1 MNRNRLI
8 DEARKI
14 LGLSAVDGAE
24 EAKKRYRE
32 LAKIW
37 HPDVNTDLEAN
48 ARMQD
53 INRAFG
59 TLMKEEFGIL
69 DFWEDYNRWWLRQY
83 GNDPLWG
90 NYYPDDET
98 NRPARGRRR
107 LKAGREDTGKGRS

>member
-1 MNRNRLI
+1 
-8 DEARKI
+8 
-14 LGLSAVDGAE
+14 
-24 EAKKRYRE
+24 
-32 LAKIW
+32 
-37 HPDVNTDLEAN
+37 
-48 ARMQD
+48 MQD

-69 DFWEDYNRWWLRQY
+69 DFWEDYNRWWWRQY